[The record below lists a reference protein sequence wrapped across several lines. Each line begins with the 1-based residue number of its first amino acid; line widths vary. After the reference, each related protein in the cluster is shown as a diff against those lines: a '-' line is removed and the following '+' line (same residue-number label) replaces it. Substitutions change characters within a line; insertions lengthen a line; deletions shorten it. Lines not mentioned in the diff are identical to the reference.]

1 MERVV
6 TTYRIGIHD
15 VDVVETFDDEGTW
28 YHLVADGVARTELLD
43 HPPDAVE
50 AHERIL
56 GHRSA

>member
-28 YHLVADGVARTELLD
+28 YHLVVDGVARTELLD
-43 HPPDAVE
+43 RLPDAIE

-56 GHRSA
+56 GHRPA